1 MTRGEQ
7 SFSQR
12 IKDELSKAPCPLS
25 CCRQVEL
32 ATAWRAAGKFG
43 PRQIDLST
51 SHAGFAGRIITLL
64 DEQYKI
70 APDIRSGRELM
81 TIRLTEPDPARLIHQ
96 DIQAVFAGRSTADAS
111 GWPVCCRQALLRSLF
126 LACGSVSEPASAYH
140 MELAIRRENEAA
152 DELKML
158 LDQMGLHS
166 TLVMRHRYAVLYLR
180 EGQYLADYLL
190 MAGAHQ
196 SLLTFES
203 LRVEKEMRNSVN
215 RVVNCDSANLQR
227 VADAAARQSELFR
240 TLQSCG
246 LDNLLP
252 ADLKAAAEVR
262 LENPDLALKELG
274 ALMKPPLGKSGMN
287 HRLKRFEQL
296 AAELLSREEP

>member
-12 IKDELSKAPCPLS
+12 IKDELSKIPCLDS

-32 ATAWRAAGKFG
+32 ATAYWAAGKSG
-43 PRQIDLST
+43 PQQIDLST
-51 SHAGFAGRIITLL
+51 GHAGFSSRIATLL
-64 DEQYKI
+64 SEQYGL
-70 APDIRSGRELM
+70 ASDIRSGREFM
-81 TIRLTEPDPARLIHQ
+81 TIHLTEPGIAQRIHR
-96 DIQAVFAGRSTADAS
+96 DIQTVFIDNSPGDISKWS
-111 GWPVCCRQALLRSLF
+111 MCCKQALLRSLF
-126 LACGSVSEPASAYH
+126 LACGSVSEPSSAYH
-140 MELAIRRENEAA
+140 MELAIRRENNSAET
-152 DELKML
+152 LKAL
-158 LDQMGLHS
+158 LDQMDLHS
-166 TLVMRHRYAVLYLR
+166 TLVMRNRYAVIYLR
-180 EGQYLADYLL
+180 EGQFLADYLL

-227 VADAAARQSELFR
+227 VADAAARQSELLR

-252 ADLKAAAEVR
+252 LDLKAAAEIR
-262 LENPDLALKELG
+262 LENPDLTLKELG
-274 ALMKPPLGKSGMN
+274 ALINPPLGKSGMN

-296 AAELLSREEP
+296 AAELLSREEI